1 MKWSSSQFIFTNL
14 VVLLV
19 LYLIYNTYLQ
29 MQEKEEIQIRKYN
42 TRNEVS
48 LLRNTKTSFN
58 EFKDFLIQT

>member
-58 EFKDFLIQT
+58 EFKNFLTQT